1 MKLQA
6 EKRTPGRSRE
16 LRSQGR
22 LPALM
27 YNKELNVPLSVELK
41 AFDKAFRS
49 QGTASLID
57 LEIDGEVHA
66 VLVKQVQMNK
76 RKRVPEHVDFYAVTA
91 NQPVDVNVPVELL
104 GNPVG
109 VRDGGQLDVQR
120 REVRISILPR
130 LIPGHLEVDI
140 AALKIGDSVHI
151 RDLVALLP
159 SEARVL
165 DDLDLALVAVV
176 PPRVSE
182 EAAEVEEVEAEPE
195 VIGRGADT
203 EDSADSED

>member
-6 EKRTPGRSRE
+6 EKRTPGRSQE
-16 LRSQGR
+16 LRAQGR

-27 YNKELNVPLSVELK
+27 YNKELNVPVSVDLK

-57 LEIDGEVHA
+57 LEIDGELHS
-66 VLVKQVQMNK
+66 VLVKQVQMSK
-76 RKRVPEHVDFYAVTA
+76 RRRVPEHVDFYAVTA
-91 NQPVDVNVPVELL
+91 NQPVEVGVPVELV
-104 GNPVG
+104 GNPIG

-120 REVRISILPR
+120 REVRISVLPR
-130 LIPGHLEVDI
+130 LIPAHIELDVSQL
-140 AALKIGDSVHI
+140 AIGDSVHVG
-151 RDLVALLP
+151 DVVKLLP

-165 DDLDLALVAVV
+165 DDLELALVAVV

-182 EAAEVEEVEAEPE
+182 EAAEVSDEAEPE
-195 VIGRGADT
+195 VIGRGADDA
-203 EDSADSED
+203 EDGAGSED

>member
-16 LRSQGR
+16 LRNQGR